1 MFSILGSQLS
11 FIGLFV
17 KGIIFA
23 LGLLS
28 RIFVYQNKT
37 LITGAEKKFAAMKLY
52 QSKISVLFFTFILFS
67 FYGCAPQEQGNTNT
81 IANTNNNPVNTTA
94 PANANVA
101 KPAENTE
108 AALAMP
114 VTLPVLDAM
123 FGDEQFA
130 GELKTKLQLSDDQI
144 QKLKQVS
151 GEAVRN
157 LNDDETDNHSGST
170 RAETERAN
178 NEIRQLLGEEKA
190 NRFFELVR
198 QRWEGEETGAGTN
211 TAAAKP
217 NSLPTDSRIVVNA
230 PAYRMDVFQDG
241 KLVKTYKVGI
251 GYPEFPLPKGIRKAN
266 SIIFN
271 PTWTPPDEPW
281 VKGKVKAGEK
291 VEAGS
296 KLNPLGPI
304 KIPIGLPSLIHGGK
318 SPARLG
324 NFASHG
330 CVGLTN
336 SQIKDFA
343 LELAKLSG
351 TELTAQTVA
360 GYEKQKT
367 ETKDVKLKTPIQVE
381 LRYETIVV
389 EDGSLKIYRDVYE
402 RGTNTEENLRRVLDA
417 HGVSLDSLNA
427 QDRENILN
435 GLRQM
440 AFDAQG
446 NPVDGN
452 TNSNTGNTNSNTVA
466 SNNKNKSSNSNS
478 GAVTKNVKGKKEVAF
493 QIAELKGK
501 GYPAPVNMV
510 NQ

>member
-1 MFSILGSQLS
+1 
-11 FIGLFV
+11 
-17 KGIIFA
+17 
-23 LGLLS
+23 
-28 RIFVYQNKT
+28 
-37 LITGAEKKFAAMKLY
+37 MKLD
-52 QSKISVLFFTFILFS
+52 QSKIFTLFFTLILFS
-67 FYGCAPQEQGNTNT
+67 FYGCAPPPPQQGNTNT
-81 IANTNNNPVNTTA
+81 AGNINTNPENTTA
-94 PANANVA
+94 ATNTNVA

-108 AALAMP
+108 GALAMP

-123 FGDEQFA
+123 FSDEQFA
-130 GELKTKLQLSDDQI
+130 AELKTKLQLSDDQI
-144 QKLKQVS
+144 GKLKQVS

-157 LNDDETDNHSGST
+157 LNDDEETANYSGST

-198 QRWEGEETGAGTN
+198 QRWEGGEAGTDTN
-211 TAAAKP
+211 TMAAKP
-217 NSLPTDSRIVVNA
+217 NALPTDSRVVVNA

-251 GYPEFPLPKGIRKAN
+251 GYPEFPLPKGIRKASN
-266 SIIFN
+266 IIFN

-281 VKGKVKAGEK
+281 VKGKVKPGEK

-318 SPARLG
+318 SAARLG

-336 SQIKDFA
+336 SQVKDFA

-351 TELTAQTVA
+351 TELTAQDVM

-367 ETKDVKLKTPIQVE
+367 ETKDVKLKTPVQVE

-389 EDGSLKIYRDVYE
+389 ENGVLKIYRDVYE
-402 RGTNTEENLRRVLDA
+402 RGTNTEESLRRVLDA
-417 HGVSLDSLNA
+417 YGVSLDSLNA

-446 NPVDGN
+446 NPVDGKA
-452 TNSNTGNTNSNTVA
+452 NSNTGDMNSNTVA
-466 SNNKNKSSNSNS
+466 SNNKNKNSNSNSGS
-478 GAVTKNVKGKKEVAF
+478 GAVTKNIKGKKEVTF
-493 QIAELKGK
+493 QIAQLQGK
-501 GYPAPVNMV
+501 GYPAPVNLV
-510 NQ
+510 SQ

>member
-1 MFSILGSQLS
+1 
-11 FIGLFV
+11 
-17 KGIIFA
+17 
-23 LGLLS
+23 
-28 RIFVYQNKT
+28 VYQNKT
-37 LITGAEKKFAAMKLY
+37 LITGAKKNFTAMKLY
-52 QSKISVLFFTFILFS
+52 QSKIFVLFSILVSLS
-67 FYGCAPQEQGNTNT
+67 FYGCAPPQQGNTNIVT
-81 IANTNNNPVNTTA
+81 NTNTNLGNTNVAT
-94 PANANVA
+94 NTNVA

-108 AALAMP
+108 AALSMP

-123 FGDEQFA
+123 FSDEQFA
-130 GELKTKLQLSDDQI
+130 GELKTKLQLSDEQI

-151 GEAVRN
+151 GEAIRN
-157 LNDDETDNHSGST
+157 LNDEETDNYSGST
-170 RAETERAN
+170 RAETDRAN

-198 QRWEGEETGAGTN
+198 RRWEGGEGGADT

-217 NSLPTDSRIVVNA
+217 NALPTDTRIVVNA
-230 PAYRMDVFQDG
+230 PAYRMDVFQEG
-241 KLVKTYKVGI
+241 KLVKSYKIGI
-251 GYPEFPLPKGIRKAN
+251 GYPEFPLPKGVRKASN
-266 SIIFN
+266 IIFN

-281 VKGKVKAGEK
+281 VKGKVKPGEK

-336 SQIKDFA
+336 SQVKDFA

-351 TELTAQTVA
+351 TELTAQEVA

-367 ETKDVKLKTPIQVE
+367 ETKDVKLKTPVQVE

-389 EDGSLKIYRDVYE
+389 ENGVLKIYRDVYE

-417 HGVSLDSLNA
+417 HGVSLDSL

-446 NPVDGN
+446 NSVDAGSASNSGN
-452 TNSNTGNTNSNTVA
+452 TNSNTSA
-466 SNNKNKSSNSNS
+466 SNNKNKNSNSNS

-493 QIAELKGK
+493 QIAELQGK

-510 NQ
+510 SQ